1 MKLPNIAIDGPAA
14 SGKTTVARLLAR
26 RLGLVFLDT
35 GAMYRAVAL
44 LALERQI
51 DCGDEAAVISLAEQC
66 EMCILPDDSELGYL
80 LKLND
85 RQVTSL
91 LHEPRVDKVVSLV
104 ARISGVRRNLVQR
117 QQAMAARGCVIMVGR
132 DITTV
137 VMPNA
142 EFKYF
147 LDADVEERAKRRYL
161 ELRQQGQAISEAEVL
176 EQLKKRDYIDTHRSD
191 SPLFLA
197 EGVRRFDSTGKTI
210 SEVVDGLSR
219 ECLEYMHPIH

>member
-44 LALERQI
+44 LALERRI

-85 RQVTSL
+85 RPVTSL
-91 LHEPRVDKVVSLV
+91 LHEPRVDKIVSLV
-104 ARISGVRRNLVQR
+104 AKISGVRRNLVQR
-117 QQAMAARGCVIMVGR
+117 QQAMAARGGVIMVGR

-147 LDADVEERAKRRYL
+147 LDADVEERARRRYL

-210 SEVVDGLSR
+210 SEVVDDLSR
-219 ECLEYMHPIH
+219 ECLEYMHPTH